1 MVKGGMKKMV
11 WYNKTALVLANIGA
25 INWGLAELNFNIV
38 DLALGSIPVAAT
50 VVYYVIALCGIYA
63 LYKVFK

>member
-1 MVKGGMKKMV
+1 M
-11 WYNKTALVLANIGA
+11 WYEKTALVLAAIGA

-38 DLALGSIPVAAT
+38 DLIFGSVPIAAT
-50 VVYYVIALCGIYA
+50 IVYYIIALCGLFA